1 MMIISV
7 RNLRDNMGVDEK
19 IARFFVDRKVPL
31 GNAFWNKRLLYINRG
46 NGYVSIPVYYDI
58 LFRMGIP
65 QSTLLEEQHIQFM
78 EQVMHYAILHEMG
91 QISFTTQIDSIGKLL
106 TGRLKNAGFYAE
118 LLPYL
123 GQKKLLPMGKLGMQV
138 PALNRADVF
147 LFILCDL
154 PLGELQNQL
163 AVKYWSALHSTYLL
177 MDDIN
182 DYPFDKQNRD
192 ENAIVELGDDKEG
205 FSRAFTILN
214 KNIAVL
220 EEINPSL
227 GQWFNKSLDNLT
239 KLVP

>member
-19 IARFFVDRKVPL
+19 IARFFVDRKVPA

-65 QSTLLEEQHIQFM
+65 QNVLLEEEHIQFM
-78 EQVMHYAILHEMG
+78 EQVMHYAIQHEMG
-91 QISFTTQIDSIGKLL
+91 QISFQTQIESIQNLL
-106 TGRLKNAGFYAE
+106 IGRLKNSDFYGE
-118 LLPYL
+118 LLLYL
-123 GQKKLLPMGKLGMQV
+123 AQKDLKPLGKLGMEV
-138 PALNRADVF
+138 PGLNRADVF

-154 PLGELQNQL
+154 PLAEPQNQL
-163 AVKYWSALHSTYLL
+163 AVTFWSALHSTYLL

-182 DYPFDKQNRD
+182 DYQFDKQNSD
-192 ENAIVELGDDKEG
+192 ENAIMELGDDKDG
-205 FSRAFTILN
+205 FSKAFSILN

-220 EEINPSL
+220 EEINPSIA
-227 GQWFNKSLDNLT
+227 QWFKKSLDNLT

>member
-19 IARFFVDRKVPL
+19 IARFFVDRKVPE

-65 QSTLLEEQHIQFM
+65 QSTLLEEDHIQFM
-78 EQVMHYAILHEMG
+78 EQVMHHAIQHEMG
-91 QISFTTQIDSIGKLL
+91 QISYRTQIENIQNLL
-106 TGRLKNAGFYAE
+106 IDRLKNSDFYGE

-123 GQKKLLPMGKLGMQV
+123 GQKDLKPLGKLGMEV

-154 PLGELQNQL
+154 PLEEEQNQL

-182 DYPFDKQNRD
+182 DYQIDKQNSD
-192 ENAIVELGDDKEG
+192 ENAILELGDDKEG
-205 FSRAFTILN
+205 FAKAFSILN

-220 EEINPSL
+220 EEINPSI
-227 GQWFNKSLDNLT
+227 GQWFKKSLDNLT

>member
-1 MMIISV
+1 MMIVSV

-19 IARFFVDRKVPL
+19 IARFFVDRKVPA

-65 QSTLLEEQHIQFM
+65 QNVLLAEEHIQFM
-78 EQVMHYAILHEMG
+78 EQVMHYAIQHEMG
-91 QISFTTQIDSIGKLL
+91 EISFQTQIESIQNLL
-106 TGRLKNAGFYAE
+106 IGRLKNSDFYGE
-118 LLPYL
+118 LLLYL
-123 GQKKLLPMGKLGMQV
+123 AQKELKPLGKLGMEV

-154 PLGELQNQL
+154 PLAEPQNQL
-163 AVKYWSALHSTYLL
+163 AVTYWSALHSTYLL

-182 DYPFDKQNRD
+182 DYQFDKQNSD
-192 ENAIVELGDDKEG
+192 ENAIMELGDDKDG
-205 FSRAFTILN
+205 FSKAFSILN
-214 KNIAVL
+214 TNITVL
-220 EEINPSL
+220 EEINTSIA
-227 GQWFNKSLDNLT
+227 QWFKKSLDNLT